1 MVWYHWKFLEE
12 TIQLIQTIHNLA
24 SY

>member
-24 SY
+24 IY